1 MEQAIKAAVEQGP
14 GRGGEDGRED
24 PALLALD
31 DKIEEDEHRHGDVEA
46 EEDDGGEEGEDPAG
60 GDEASM
66 ALHVGGNVPRRLGA
80 LVAQG
85 VDDFRDGEAEEGGAD
100 DHGEEPGLGRPGPR
114 GDGAP
119 GGAERGG
126 GA

>member
-1 MEQAIKAAVEQGP
+1 MEQAIKEAVEQSP

-31 DKIEEDEHRHGDVEA
+31 DQIEEDEHRHGDVEA

-85 VDDFRDGEAEEGGAD
+85 VDDFRECEAEERDAD
-100 DHGEEPGLGRPGPR
+100 DKRE
-114 GDGAP
+114 
-119 GGAERGG
+119 ERGTEP
-126 GA
+126 